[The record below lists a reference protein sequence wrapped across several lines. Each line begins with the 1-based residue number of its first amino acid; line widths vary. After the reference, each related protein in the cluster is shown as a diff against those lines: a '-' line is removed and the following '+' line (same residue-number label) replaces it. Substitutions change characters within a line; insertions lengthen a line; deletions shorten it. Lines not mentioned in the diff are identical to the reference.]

1 MVNLGVYPE
10 DDTVTIYLS
19 TSGTGG
25 VEENFSATLEE
36 ADVLVHKDGS
46 VMTLSASTITITNV
60 ATGLYK
66 ITIDLAND
74 ADFTTGSEYWVL
86 LDPNT
91 ETLGGLAFSAVLGV
105 FWIETTLEQSLGLM
119 SAIHTSHTVGATG
132 NDTSHVHLSGITS
145 TIGDDEINGEI
156 LLLYDVDTT
165 EYHYAVITDF
175 ANTGDLA
182 AVASLQGGVLPFTPA
197 SGDSWW
203 RVAPGVA
210 TRLATQAK
218 TDVGDAV
225 GDEVYEGSYTLRQLV
240 RGFATILFGK
250 VSGMNSNAPVFRD
263 LADSKNRIS
272 ATTDANGNR
281 TAITVSDLD

>member
-19 TSGTGG
+19 TSGDAG

-66 ITIDLAND
+66 ITIDLSND

-86 LDPNT
+86 LDPDT
-91 ETLGGLAFSAVLGV
+91 ETLNGVAFSAVLAV
-105 FWIETTLEQSLGLM
+105 FWIETDLEQSLGLL

-132 NDTSHVHLSGITS
+132 NDTTHVHLDGLTS
-145 TIGDDEINGEI
+145 TIGDDEINGEL
-156 LLLYDVDTT
+156 LLLYDVSTT
-165 EYHYAVITDF
+165 EYHYAIVTDF

-182 AVASLQGGVLPFTPA
+182 TVTSLQGGVLPFTPA
-197 SGDSWW
+197 NGDSWW
-203 RVAPGVA
+203 RVAPSLNVSQA
-210 TRLATQAK
+210 TIKAK
-218 TDVGDAV
+218 TDQLTFSSAGFVDSNVMEVNDNGGLTGD
-225 GDEVYEGSYTLRQLV
+225 GG
-240 RGFATILFGK
+240 ATPIEQ
-250 VSGMNSNAPVFRD
+250 A
-263 LADSKNRIS
+263 
-272 ATTDANGNR
+272 
-281 TAITVSDLD
+281 